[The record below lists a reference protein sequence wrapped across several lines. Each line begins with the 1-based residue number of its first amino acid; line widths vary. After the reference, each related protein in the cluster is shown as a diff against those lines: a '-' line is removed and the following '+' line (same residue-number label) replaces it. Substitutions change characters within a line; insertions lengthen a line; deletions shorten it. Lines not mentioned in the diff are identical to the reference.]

1 MFIALRQEFHKR
13 LGDYEQ
19 SLTDSNMKGDKKFVA
34 LLDQIKLGRNGTKLI
49 TKLLNSLLVI
59 VNL

>member
-34 LLDQIKLGRNGTKLI
+34 LLDQIKLGRNGKLI